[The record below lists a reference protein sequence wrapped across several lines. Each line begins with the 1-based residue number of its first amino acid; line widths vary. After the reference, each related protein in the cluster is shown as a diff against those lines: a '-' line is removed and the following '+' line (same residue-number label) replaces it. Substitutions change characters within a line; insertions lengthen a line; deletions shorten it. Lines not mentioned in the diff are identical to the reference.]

1 MRRRQRKTIRRGGT
15 TVQELNVLDFGVTGD
30 GVTDD
35 TDAIQAAVDVAAEIN
50 DRSTWSTAEEQ
61 VLQGARA
68 FLAPHLKIARALVGS
83 DNLRDQITTL
93 VALQLA
99 TLDQSAFSAQVLDA
113 LSREPA
119 QPAESQYQDS
129 ETAGAFALDE
139 TLS

>member
-99 TLDQSAFSAQVLDA
+99 TLDQSAFVAQWVA
-113 LSREPA
+113 EIEAAGQREREQEFQAQEPTQVPA
-119 QPAESQYQDS
+119 
-129 ETAGAFALDE
+129 
-139 TLS
+139 